1 MIVILKNGK
10 EWYRSIDIVIN
21 KMKKEVIEMKKKY
34 KEVLEEDLL
43 KIK

>member
-1 MIVILKNGK
+1 MIVIIKNGK

-21 KMKKEVIEMKKKY
+21 KMKKEIIEMKKKY